1 MGQIMFTFC
10 ISRELRVFKI
20 IIIYIFFIEFIDN
33 EKIEEV
39 VGGDDDVYPLYI

>member
-1 MGQIMFTFC
+1 MGQMMFTFY

-39 VGGDDDVYPLYI
+39 VGGR

>member
-1 MGQIMFTFC
+1 MFTFC
-10 ISRELRVFKI
+10 ISRELWVFKI

-39 VGGDDDVYPLYI
+39 VGGR